1 MFTHLLLSLKFLV
14 SILKEFFLEVKS
26 EKRDMLLLSII
37 PNDNFEKL
45 IQFLILKTLLDQ
57 TLEFY
62 ISTTINGRYWV
73 KDSFGRGEER

>member
-62 ISTTINGRYWV
+62 ISTTINGRYWA
-73 KDSFGRGEER
+73 KDLF

>member
-62 ISTTINGRYWV
+62 ISTTINGMYWA
-73 KDSFGRGEER
+73 KDLF